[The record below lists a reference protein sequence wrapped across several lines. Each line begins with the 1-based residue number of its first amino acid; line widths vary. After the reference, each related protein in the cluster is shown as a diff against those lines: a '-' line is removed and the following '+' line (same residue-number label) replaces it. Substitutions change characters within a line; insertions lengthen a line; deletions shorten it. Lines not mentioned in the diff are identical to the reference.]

1 MLLRATY
8 CMSTCATM
16 TQMATWPR
24 RHTDYQQMLAHRA
37 YMLSRLM
44 MLRTSVGCVLGPQG
58 LLDPAQRRALK
69 IALRAGPDQHLLH
82 HVICLKRSSRLSSIS
97 SAQTADQQSSSRS
110 NPMLR
115 VPAVVGHTYRRY
127 ALCST

>member
-16 TQMATWPR
+16 TQMASWPR
-24 RHTDYQQMLAHRA
+24 RHTDYRQTLAHRA
-37 YMLSRLM
+37 HLLSRLM

-82 HVICLKRSSRLSSIS
+82 HTICLKRSRRLSSIS
-97 SAQTADQQSSSRS
+97 SAQTADQPSRS
-110 NPMLR
+110 RADPMLR
-115 VPAVVGHTYRRY
+115 VAAVAGYTYRRY
-127 ALCST
+127 ALSST